1 MLILELQPV
10 GWVRNISQLQVVQG
24 SLEQPVV
31 VVFVPERVILA

>member
-10 GWVRNISQLQVVQG
+10 GWVRNISQLQVVQR

-31 VVFVPERVILA
+31 VVFVPEGVILA